1 MPVFFYFEK
10 TRFRLPHP
18 IKTSNWI
25 KLVIR
30 KEGFRLSNLNIVFC
44 NDDFLLSLNRKYL
57 KHQTLTDIL
66 TFDYRNSG
74 PAIEGEIYIS
84 VTRVRE
90 NSRMFKTR
98 FDDELHRVLIHGV
111 LHLMGYDDKTLA
123 QKAKMRDKEEACLS
137 LR

>member
-25 KLVIR
+25 ILVIR
-30 KEGFRLSNLNIVFC
+30 KEGFRLSYLNVVFC

-66 TFDYRNSG
+66 TFDYGNSG

-98 FDDELHRVLIHGV
+98 FDDELHRVVIHGV
-111 LHLMGYDDKTLA
+111 LHLMGYNDKTLA